1 MLLWKHTRHKQ
12 ELDFCSCHTINRW
25 GSALMSDQ
33 LYLVHVLQCL
43 VFHLWTAVI
52 VINQALCSLPTGCL
66 LMNLHP
72 IFIFSQ
78 SHQIC
83 SRSCLH
89 QILSTAHFCNIQFGI
104 PDSAPVP
111 QTRSSVHQRTTCSWN
126 KSEMKTWEVSTKKNQ
141 WFLSDTILPG
151 YRQTIFSKSFLYVC
165 VCMCVYV

>member
-1 MLLWKHTRHKQ
+1 MLFWKHTHHKQ
-12 ELDFCSCHTINRW
+12 ELNFYSCHAINRW

-43 VFHLWTAVI
+43 VFQLWTAVI

-72 IFIFSQ
+72 IFLFLQ

-89 QILSTAHFCNIQFGI
+89 QILSAAHFYNIQFGI

-111 QTRSSVHQRTTCSWN
+111 QTRSSVYWRTTRSWN
-126 KSEMKTWEVSTKKNQ
+126 KGKMKTWELSTKCKEKP
-141 WFLSDTILPG
+141 LI
-151 YRQTIFSKSFLYVC
+151 SKWYHPSRV
-165 VCMCVYV
+165 